1 MSPASSRRI
10 PITRRSAL
18 AGLVVVAVVVA
29 WLLAFYLP
37 QTRKLAALGAQR
49 TTLQSTVA
57 NDEARLAQ
65 LRNEAQHVTQIRAMY
80 DRLHGYAPKT
90 AQLYTY
96 IRTIS
101 RAAKKAAVTITSL
114 QPGGLEAV
122 SGTTYSAIPVTAAI
136 KGSYDRLLAFVK
148 DLYDLPRLTDLNALS
163 VTGGGPGTNR
173 STILTVSLQL
183 AIFTSEKP
191 AGATP

>member
-1 MSPASSRRI
+1 MSARPRRV

-18 AGLVVVAVVVA
+18 IALAVVTVVVA
-29 WLLAFYLP
+29 WLFAFYLP
-37 QTRKLAALGAQR
+37 QTRKLTALGTQR
-49 TTLQSTVA
+49 TALQSSVTA
-57 NDEARLAQ
+57 DEARLRQ
-65 LRNEAQHVTQIRAMY
+65 LQKEAQHVTQIKLMY

-90 AQLYTY
+90 ERLYTY

-101 RAAKKAAVTITSL
+101 VAAKNAGVTITSL
-114 QPGGLEAV
+114 QPSPLVAV
-122 SGTTYSAIPVTAAI
+122 SGTAYSAIPITAAI

-183 AIFTSEKP
+183 AIFTSAKP
-191 AGATP
+191 AGAVP